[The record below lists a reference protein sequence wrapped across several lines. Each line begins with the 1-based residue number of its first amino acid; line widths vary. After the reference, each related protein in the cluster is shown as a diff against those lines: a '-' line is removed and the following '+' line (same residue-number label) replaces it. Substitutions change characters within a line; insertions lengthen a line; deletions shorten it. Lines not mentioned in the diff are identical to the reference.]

1 MAVAELGEGP
11 GGAARPYF
19 FYFKTKLRP
28 EGPEKIFFGDRPRP
42 PYLRVWMTSPP
53 PI

>member
-11 GGAARPYF
+11 GGGRPPYF

-28 EGPEKIFFGDRPRP
+28 EGPEKIFLETAPAP
-42 PYLRVWMTSPP
+42 APL
-53 PI
+53 I